1 MSRQICAVVSDPPR
15 QRTRINESFLEK
27 TFKRLTKRLLSTTSP
42 IQSFIASASR
52 LPTPP
57 INDDPTS
64 SQGAEDTQQQ
74 QQRDKYLT
82 SISLFRDSV
91 LLDFAAFDA
100 SIARLQFLRTAN
112 EQERQ
117 RYSAEKDQ
125 ILQTAQEVKDSTT
138 RLRVQLDDA
147 QRLLA
152 VRKTYDELAE
162 KVVRDERLKPRS
174 EQSVAIEKLRV
185 EIEDLETEGKDL
197 ETSWVERREAWR
209 RVVDEGRRVRRVVR
223 GEPEP
228 SSEDGVSTPAPGGS
242 EVDGDEGQRSGR
254 ESGAATPV
262 PRMEGDELMQDSGN
276 LESSSRANTP
286 GTEPAFAAS
295 DTAMKDEDRAT
306 DEQPAPGRSKLNVV
320 QAADDDMDTS

>member
-1 MSRQICAVVSDPPR
+1 MA
-15 QRTRINESFLEK
+15 SFAFLEPADEDRLHANRLLSVEEK

-42 IQSFIASASR
+42 IQSFAASASR

-64 SQGAEDTQQQ
+64 SQDAEDTQQQ

-82 SISLFRDSV
+82 QISLFRDSV

-117 RYSAEKDQ
+117 RYSAEKDR
-125 ILQTAQEVKDSTT
+125 ILQTAQEVRDSTT

-162 KVVRDERLKPRS
+162 KIVRDERLKPRS
-174 EQSVAIEKLRV
+174 EQNVAIEKLRV

-197 ETSWVERREAWR
+197 ETSWVERREAWG
-209 RVVDEGRRVRRVVR
+209 RVVEEGRRVRRVVR

-228 SSEDGVSTPAPGGS
+228 SSEDGALTPAPGGS
-242 EVDGDEGQRSGR
+242 EVDGEEGQDGGQERSGR
-254 ESGAATPV
+254 ESGAATPM
-262 PRMEGDELMQDSGN
+262 PMEGDEPMLDSGTHD
-276 LESSSRANTP
+276 SSSRAGTP
-286 GTEPAFAAS
+286 VTESVVAAS
-295 DTAMKDEDRAT
+295 DTAMKDGDGA
-306 DEQPAPGRSKLNVV
+306 AGRSKLNVV
-320 QAADDDMDTS
+320 QAADDEMDMS